1 MGPRKTKIKVLDK
14 EYGKSLNK
22 DNVRDFVDVFFDKE
36 DKSTTSEIVKG
47 VVLARLRGI
56 QAMYSGQKNNPH
68 IRQLD
73 PLCL

>member
-1 MGPRKTKIKVLDK
+1 MSVYLGAKKDQIKVLDK

-47 VVLARLRGI
+47 VV
-56 QAMYSGQKNNPH
+56 
-68 IRQLD
+68 
-73 PLCL
+73 